1 MPAELTPTMNAQLER
16 LAALDHAHV
25 WHPFTAMRQ
34 WRERNPLIIE
44 RAEGFRLI
52 DVNGAS
58 YIDGHS
64 SLWCNVHGHRV
75 PEIDDA
81 IRGQLDLVAHATMLG
96 AATVPAIELA
106 SLLVEFVNATPP
118 KRPSA
123 PLNKVFFTDAG
134 ATATEVAFKM
144 AAGHHFHR
152 GDRERTRFLAV
163 RGGYHGDTVGAMS
176 VGFLKSMHAP
186 FEDLVFTTRHIPG
199 PDARNEAPTVGMESE
214 WPSWDER
221 RMSRAHEASLTA
233 LRDVLAES
241 GPTIAALV
249 LEPLLQGA
257 GGIIQQPEGF
267 VSDVADL
274 CREHGVLLIAD
285 EVATGLARTGAML
298 ACDHERVRPDI
309 LCLAKGLTGGYL
321 PLAATLCTDDIAQSF
336 EGELHENRTLYHG
349 HTYTG
354 NPLGAAA
361 ALASMNLL
369 RDRGVVENAA
379 TLGRIT
385 RQRLRES
392 LSNHPHVGDV
402 RNRGVMTGIELV
414 ANRKPWQSFEST
426 KRIGAHI
433 CDQALSRGVLIRPLG
448 DVIVLNP
455 APAMDEDTLH
465 LLLDAVID
473 TIQSTNF
480 DRIS

>member
-1 MPAELTPTMNAQLER
+1 MHAELTPTMTSQLER

-34 WRERNPLIIE
+34 WRERKPLIIE
-44 RAEGFRLI
+44 RADGFTLF
-52 DVNGAS
+52 DVNGDS
-58 YIDGHS
+58 YIDGHA

-75 PEIDDA
+75 PEIDEA
-81 IRGQLDLVAHATMLG
+81 IRAQLDLVAHSTMLG

-106 SLLVEFVNATPP
+106 SLLVECVNAIPP
-118 KRPSA
+118 KYESA
-123 PLNKVFFTDAG
+123 TLNNVFFTDAG

-152 GDRERTRFLAV
+152 GDRQRTRFLAV

-199 PDARNEAPTVGMESE
+199 PDPRCETPTKGMESE

-221 RMSRAHEASLTA
+221 RMSRAHESSLSA

-274 CREHGVLLIAD
+274 CRAHGVLLIAD
-285 EVATGLARTGAML
+285 EVATGLARTGALL

-336 EGELHENRTLYHG
+336 EGEPHENRTLYHG

-361 ALASMNLL
+361 ALASMKLL
-369 RDRGVVENAA
+369 RDHGVVENAA
-379 TLGRIT
+379 KLGRII
-385 RQRLRES
+385 RQRLRETFAD
-392 LSNHPHVGDV
+392 HPHVGDV

-414 ANRKPWQSFEST
+414 ASREPWRSFDST

-433 CDQALSRGVLIRPLG
+433 CDQALTRGVLIRPLG

-465 LLLDAVID
+465 RLLDAVID
-473 TIQSTNF
+473 TIQSTDF